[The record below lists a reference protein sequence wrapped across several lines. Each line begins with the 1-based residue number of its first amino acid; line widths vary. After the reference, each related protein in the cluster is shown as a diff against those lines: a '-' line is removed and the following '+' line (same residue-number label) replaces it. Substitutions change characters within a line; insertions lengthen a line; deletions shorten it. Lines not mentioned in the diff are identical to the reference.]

1 MAHTH
6 AWQVNIL
13 TTGSICEIQICPAGT
28 IVWLALI
35 NETHVRFFTVREV
48 SFFMKHHPVQR
59 KPICIGFFIT
69 EEHFMNNAFYMSREE
84 LLQTAGTD
92 PERGLS
98 ESQVQASRQ
107 KYGANTF
114 VRTSTESMLKRIWDA
129 STEPMLLM
137 LLFAAIITL
146 AVNITRYFTG
156 GEYNFLE
163 CAGIFAAIFLSVAIT
178 IVTEGKSARAFEALN
193 KINEDT
199 LIKVLRGGEPQL
211 IPQKDIVIGDILLI
225 ETGDKIVADGR
236 LISGNDLSA
245 DESALTGE
253 SLPVKKDATFTCQEN
268 TPVAERA
275 CMLYSGCFVSGGSGT
290 MLVTGVGNDTEFGQ
304 IAQELSSIEKNT
316 TPLQEKLDRLG
327 KGITILGSSAA
338 AIVFLIQ
345 IIQFVMNHTISLDT
359 VSEAFIT
366 SIVLIVAA
374 VPEGLPTIVA
384 VSLAL
389 NIIKMSRENA
399 LVKKM
404 IACETIG
411 CVNIICSDKT
421 GTLTENKMTVQKI
434 YAGGR
439 LLDPEDLAFPA
450 KTPAEASL
458 QPEETRTA
466 READAPVAVAAASD
480 SPDPRIASAPADAP
494 SAIDR
499 ETARALLRN
508 YCINSN
514 ADITWEDGSWTF
526 IGNPTEC
533 ALLAAAHKAG
543 SDYQQLRK
551 EADIVRIFPFSSQN
565 KDMSTIVNED
575 GRLMLYTK
583 GNPEKILSLCSNVPA
598 EETAHIQKLMEN
610 FQDKAGRL
618 LAFAHKE
625 LACFN
630 GEKQQE
636 LEQDLHYDGFV
647 AISDPLSP
655 DVYDSIRDCRRAGIE
670 VKMLTGDN
678 IRTARAI
685 AEELHMLQDG
695 HLAVEA
701 AEIESMSD
709 EELKKALPKISV
721 IARSTPLIKMR
732 VVKLLKEEK
741 NVVAVTGDGI
751 NDAPAIKNADV
762 GIAMGI
768 AGTEVTKEASDMVL
782 LNDSFSTII
791 KAVQWGRGIYE
802 NFKRFI
808 QFQLTVNVSSVV
820 VVIASILAGFPA
832 PFTAL
837 ELLWIN
843 IIMDGPPALTLG
855 LEPIR
860 EDLLKHPPTKR
871 NANIISRKMLI
882 RIFANGIFISIVFM
896 LQHFTNFLGATQKE
910 EATVLF
916 TLFVLFQLF
925 NAFNCRE
932 LDDTPM
938 FKNLLNNKLMLGVFL
953 IVLVLQLLITQ
964 VGTAVFETAPLSAA
978 MWGKMLLTAG
988 SVVVINEIWKGLAYV
1003 FSSLQ
1008 DQNRN

>member
-1 MAHTH
+1 
-6 AWQVNIL
+6 
-13 TTGSICEIQICPAGT
+13 
-28 IVWLALI
+28 
-35 NETHVRFFTVREV
+35 
-48 SFFMKHHPVQR
+48 
-59 KPICIGFFIT
+59 
-69 EEHFMNNAFYMSREE
+69 MNNAFYMSREE
-84 LLQTAGTD
+84 LLKTTGTD
-92 PERGLS
+92 PERGLG
-98 ESQVQASRQ
+98 EAQVQASRE

-114 VRTSTESMLKRIWDA
+114 VRTSSESMARRIWDA

-137 LLFAAIITL
+137 LIFAAIITL
-146 AVNITRYFTG
+146 AVTITRYFTG
-156 GEYNFLE
+156 GEYHFLE
-163 CAGIFAAIFLSVAIT
+163 CASILAAIFLSVAIT
-178 IVTEGKSARAFEALN
+178 IVTEGKSAKAFEALS

-199 LIKVLRGGEPQL
+199 LIKVLRDGEPQL
-211 IPQKDIVIGDILLI
+211 IAQKDIVIGDILLI

-236 LISGNDLSA
+236 LLSGNDLST

-253 SLPVKKDATFTCQEN
+253 SLPVKKSADFTCQEN
-268 TPVAERA
+268 TPVAERV
-275 CMLYSGCFVSGGSGT
+275 CMLYSGCFVSGGTGT

-304 IAQELSSIEKNT
+304 IAQELSSIEKTT

-327 KGITILGSSAA
+327 KGITVLGASAA
-338 AIVFLIQ
+338 GIVFLIQ
-345 IIQFVMNHTISLDT
+345 IIEFIINHTISLNS
-359 VSEAFIT
+359 VSDAFIT

-434 YAGGR
+434 YTGGK
-439 LLDPEDLAFPA
+439 LLDPEDLSLSA
-450 KTPAEASL
+450 KAPSKAISQQAETGTAAKADTPA
-458 QPEETRTA
+458 
-466 READAPVAVAAASD
+466 AVAATAD
-480 SPDPRIASAPADAP
+480 AQAASATASAP

-499 ETARALLRN
+499 ETARILLRN

-533 ALLAAAHKAG
+533 SLLAAAHKAG
-543 SDYQQLRK
+543 VDYQQLRK
-551 EADIVRIFPFSSQN
+551 EANIVRVFPFSSQN
-565 KDMSTIVNED
+565 KDMSTIVRED
-575 GRLMLYTK
+575 GKLMLYTK
-583 GNPEKILSLCSNVPA
+583 GNPEKILSLCSNVSA
-598 EETAHIQKLMEN
+598 EETAHIQELMEG
-610 FQDKAGRL
+610 FQSKAGRL

-625 LACFN
+625 LAGFD
-630 GEKQQE
+630 GEEQQA
-636 LEQDLHYDGFV
+636 LECDLHYDGFV
-647 AISDPLSP
+647 VISDPLSP

-685 AEELHMLQDG
+685 AEELHMLEEG

-701 AEIESMSD
+701 SEIESMSD
-709 EELKKALPKISV
+709 DELKKALPKISV
-721 IARSTPLIKMR
+721 IARSTPLVKMR

-782 LNDSFSTII
+782 LDDSFSTII

-871 NANIISRKMLI
+871 NENIISRKMLI

-896 LQHFTNFLGATQKE
+896 LQHFTNFLGAAKTE

-953 IVLVLQLLITQ
+953 IVLVLQFLITQ
-964 VGTAVFETAPLSAA
+964 VGTAVFETTPLSAM
-978 MWGKMLLTAG
+978 MWVKMMLTAL
-988 SVVVINEIWKGLAYV
+988 SVVVVNEVWKGCKHIIKK
-1003 FSSLQ
+1003 
-1008 DQNRN
+1008 